1 MNKFNI
7 KKISMALV
15 VASFVSG
22 TAFANS
28 DISDSLI
35 TKIESAVPTFSELVK
50 QYDANKNET
59 LNVQELVENVELIKV
74 FEVVDA
80 NNDNEIN
87 NDEYNHYVE
96 SIKA

>member
-1 MNKFNI
+1 MNNFNI

-28 DISDSLI
+28 DISDDLI
-35 TKIESAVPTFSELVK
+35 TKVESAVPTFSELVK

-59 LNVQELVENVELIKV
+59 LNVQELVENVQLIEV